1 MQKKKNGS
9 IIILTDMD
17 KKQLIKDYFFLKDI
31 FLSTIT
37 KVDSV
42 PILSS
47 IESVLEI
54 IFITSMIK
62 EIILKINIEM

>member
-1 MQKKKNGS
+1 LQKKKNGS